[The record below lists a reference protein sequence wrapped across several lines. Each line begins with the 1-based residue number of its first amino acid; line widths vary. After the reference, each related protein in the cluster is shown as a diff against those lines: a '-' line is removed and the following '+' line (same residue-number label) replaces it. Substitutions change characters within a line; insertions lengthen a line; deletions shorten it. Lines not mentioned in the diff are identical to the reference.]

1 MNRLTLNEPSL
12 QSSQTQDQKAATE
25 SNFETELCSFLAE
38 LSKASD
44 MSTLHQNLARLKL
57 AMVEEANKT
66 DNSVKGDGAADGNI
80 EIELRFNLTLDFRF

>member
-12 QSSQTQDQKAATE
+12 QPSQKAATD
-25 SNFETELCSFLAE
+25 SNFETELCNFLAE

-66 DNSVKGDGAADGNI
+66 DSSVKEDDAVDGNL
-80 EIELRFNLTLDFRF
+80 EIELKFNLTLDFRF

>member
-12 QSSQTQDQKAATE
+12 QPSQKAATD
-25 SNFETELCSFLAE
+25 SNFETELCNFLAE

-57 AMVEEANKT
+57 AMVCCHC
-66 DNSVKGDGAADGNI
+66 ADGKI